1 VALSFLCIGS
11 SFGVVHAPFIDDPL
25 ERISLTF
32 ISFVFIKYKIVNGT
46 TQTAEIERKVRF
58 DDLLFLIQNG
68 SQLYCPFVPV
78 LLKAVAV
85 KHFILESV
93 NTPPKINYLID
104 STVGGNLIVDLV
116 VGVVNKLLVRL
127 NIHYVVRVNRYA

>member
-1 VALSFLCIGS
+1 MEQPRRQRSNEKFGS
-11 SFGVVHAPFIDDPL
+11 
-25 ERISLTF
+25 
-32 ISFVFIKYKIVNGT
+32 T
-46 TQTAEIERKVRF
+46 TC
-58 DDLLFLIQNG
+58 FLIQKRFAVV
-68 SQLYCPFVPV
+68 LPVCVPV

-127 NIHYVVRVNRYA
+127 NIHYMLFSGARKNAQSYHRQLLVN

>member
-1 VALSFLCIGS
+1 MEQPRRQRSNES
-11 SFGVVHAPFIDDPL
+11 S
-25 ERISLTF
+25 
-32 ISFVFIKYKIVNGT
+32 
-46 TQTAEIERKVRF
+46 VRRPV
-58 DDLLFLIQNG
+58 FLIQNG
-68 SQLYCPFVPV
+68 SQLYCPFAS
-78 LLKAVAV
+78 LCFKAVAV

-127 NIHYVVRVNRYA
+127 NIHYVVRV